1 MLTES
6 QIAHFRTFGFVVL
19 PNLFSDAETKTMA
32 AEFEAGRQATMR
44 YDPSIGTDSITQ
56 WSNIKP
62 EAPFIAGMLEDQRFC
77 SVAEQLFGKG
87 FVGAVS
93 NSNRRGGDTAWH
105 PDHGN
110 PNLRAFKFTTY
121 LQPLRS
127 DTGALRVIPG
137 SHFRP
142 FHNGI
147 GSFLSKDNNTV
158 NNVPAYSCETNPG
171 DVIAFDMLVYHAAYG
186 GSQDRCQLT
195 LSYLGLPRTHDE
207 EIATQELSKAIVQ
220 VYRTTFAP
228 KPHHHPN
235 WLANPD
241 GSLMR
246 QHWVNKL
253 LEWGIVD

>member
-1 MLTES
+1 MWNQKFLPTKFFGES
-6 QIAHFRTFGFVVL
+6 YEHI
-19 PNLFSDAETKTMA
+19 DK
-32 AEFEAGRQATMR
+32 EFEK
-44 YDPSIGTDSITQ
+44 I
-56 WSNIKP
+56 
-62 EAPFIAGMLEDQRFC
+62 
-77 SVAEQLFGKG
+77 
-87 FVGAVS
+87 
-93 NSNRRGGDTAWH
+93 
-105 PDHGN
+105 PDIEN
-110 PNLRAFKFTTY
+110 N
-121 LQPLRS
+121 RS
-127 DTGALRVIPG
+127 DFNIL
-137 SHFRP
+137 
-142 FHNGI
+142 
-147 GSFLSKDNNTV
+147 SFKLS
-158 NNVPAYSCETNPG
+158 PG

-195 LSYLGLPRTHDE
+195 FSYLGLPRTHDE